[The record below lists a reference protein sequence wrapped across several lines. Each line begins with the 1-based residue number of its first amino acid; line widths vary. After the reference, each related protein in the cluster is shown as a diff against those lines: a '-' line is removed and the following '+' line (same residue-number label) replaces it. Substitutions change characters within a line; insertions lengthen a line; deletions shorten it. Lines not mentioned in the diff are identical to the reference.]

1 MVDDNL
7 GYYTVVTSN
16 SDQFFNNPKN
26 TISYSQFGNRNHTC
40 ILDCFFVYFFLEIA
54 TWHHWRPESNV
65 CCILQCFFKLFM
77 IPRCDFRAQRVPQS
91 IKMLTPLNG
100 FCLFWHL
107 ENWQKRVQ
115 NVHKMW
121 NGTTVLRFCLLF
133 WALKIRKHTFA
144 DRRNVFSIKYAELL
158 TVSQFLTSKLDLDQ
172 QSYTFSLFSI
182 LLGLRT
188 APKRVAKQ
196 SIWAYSTTLLH

>member
-1 MVDDNL
+1 M
-7 GYYTVVTSN
+7 
-16 SDQFFNNPKN
+16 
-26 TISYSQFGNRNHTC
+26 
-40 ILDCFFVYFFLEIA
+40 EIT
-54 TWHHWRPESNV
+54 TWHHLRPESKV

-121 NGTTVLRFCLLF
+121 NGTTVLWFCLLF

-144 DRRNVFSIKYAELL
+144 DRRNVFFNKICRIVDCYTVFNLKTWFGPTVLHFSTIFNTLGAPNGSKTSRKTKHLGIQYNTFTLKHLNCTTVQCFLLLLRLLWSRDHHFIKN
-158 TVSQFLTSKLDLDQ
+158 TQVF
-172 QSYTFSLFSI
+172 
-182 LLGLRT
+182 
-188 APKRVAKQ
+188 
-196 SIWAYSTTLLH
+196 